1 MINRIFVLMTV
12 VLGSMWALAVPNEQ
26 IAALRQRAQGDAAAI
41 SDADRAIIERFWQV
55 ALDAMLLSEDP
66 ATVVSIRR
74 QLQQEKGDAASPYS
88 AEYIKVALS
97 HLKTDFMTVEKWDES
112 DRKTLMLRNL
122 MVLTAQ
128 LQSPLLAELGLER
141 LGHSDDVVRYWAA
154 KAVCNPAM
162 AQYLNTA
169 VGDQSKVFVALTE
182 RIAQEPQMDVLR
194 TIITFAAM
202 VNRDEARGLLIAAA
216 ERRIAMYQGWTV
228 VNEPFDTVLLKTIGM
243 IVLNEPETPIRAKM
257 AQKFA
262 ELFSLVFQRYM
273 VDPSPLTDE
282 QRTALLAVIAEV
294 DNQIFTRLMGN
305 QQTGIM
311 RAIRSPQW
319 RTALER
325 EYETYFG
332 GATRAGELGTR
343 WKFTYDGKTA
353 PPKLAAKP

>member
-1 MINRIFVLMTV
+1 MKKTVFVLIAV
-12 VLGSMWALAVPNEQ
+12 VFAGMLAAAVPTDE
-26 IAALRQRAQGDAAAI
+26 ISALRQRAQGDTAVI
-41 SDADRAIIERFWQV
+41 SDADRATIEKFWQA

-66 ATVVSIRR
+66 TAVVSIRR
-74 QLQQEKGDAASPYS
+74 QLQQEKGEAAGPYA

-97 HLKTDFMTVEKWDES
+97 NLKTDFMTVEKWEES
-112 DRKTLMLRNL
+112 ERKTLMLRNL
-122 MVLTAQ
+122 MILTAQ

-141 LGHSDDVVRYWAA
+141 LGHSDDVVRYWAV

-169 VGDQSKVFVALTE
+169 VGDQSKVFTALTE

-194 TIITFAAM
+194 PLITFAAM

-216 ERRIAMYQGWTV
+216 ERRIAMYQGWRV
-228 VNEPFDTVLLKTIGM
+228 VNEPVDTLLLKTIGM
-243 IVLNEPETPIRAKM
+243 IVLNEPETAIRVKL

-332 GATRAGELGTR
+332 GPTRAGELGTR

-353 PPKLAAKP
+353 PPKLAPKV